1 MPQQEIRFAVVLYG
15 GVSMAIYING
25 VVQELLRLVRA
36 TSGLQPRKPGTS
48 ESAYRKLRCLVERGA
63 LPNND
68 VDPGPADPINTR
80 FRIDVISGRALWDL
94 VELSVPRSLPA
105 LLARYWLSLL
115 LLIAIR
121 ADCGRAVRR
130 PGGDGS
136 GLEPA
141 CTGTRDR
148 DRAPHLVPLPAW
160 QKMARGAATPAVRTG
175 PDWHRL
181 RRTVA

>member
-1 MPQQEIRFAVVLYG
+1 MPPQEIRFAVVLYG

-80 FRIDVISGRALWDL
+80 FRIDVISSRALWDL
-94 VELSVPRSLPA
+94 VELSVLRSLPA

-115 LLIAIR
+115 LLIVIALIV
-121 ADCGRAVRR
+121 AGLFGA
-130 PGGDGS
+130 PGVTAGVGACLHWYSRQRSCASPCPASCLAEDGS
-136 GLEPA
+136 G
-141 CTGTRDR
+141 CCYSCC
-148 DRAPHLVPLPAW
+148 
-160 QKMARGAATPAVRTG
+160 
-175 PDWHRL
+175 PDWP
-181 RRTVA
+181 